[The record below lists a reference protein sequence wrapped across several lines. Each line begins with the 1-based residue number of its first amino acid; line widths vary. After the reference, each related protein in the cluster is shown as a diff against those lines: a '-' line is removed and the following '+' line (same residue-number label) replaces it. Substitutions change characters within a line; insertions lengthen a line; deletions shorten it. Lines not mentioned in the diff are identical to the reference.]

1 MVVNSLHLP
10 GNNNTKTKKNSKGS
24 EVKVDY
30 GAEDAAENAE
40 EEEVKPVFKLAEE
53 DIEFI
58 YDNTHYTFKDI
69 KDWHRSAPVR
79 YSCCSSAVT

>member
-1 MVVNSLHLP
+1 MP

-30 GAEDAAENAE
+30 GAEEATDDAE

-69 KDWHRSAPVR
+69 KDWHRSAPER
-79 YSCCSSAVT
+79 YSCSSAVT